1 MNEKKDNRREYL
13 KKIYKIRQKLKSKIP
28 EFLRYDWDKYYRLER
43 QETWRR
49 PYGRDNKTR
58 LKMKGFPPIV
68 SIGYRLPKDIRYL
81 HPSGLTQ
88 VIVNNVDD
96 LLKFKDKKDNII
108 ITIGSSVGFKKR
120 LEILNKAKEL
130 GFKVSNGGVIT

>member
-68 SIGYRLPKDIRYL
+68 SIGYRLPKNIRYL

-88 VIVNNVDD
+88 VIVNSVDD
-96 LLKFKDKKDNII
+96 LLKLKDKKDNII

>member
-1 MNEKKDNRREYL
+1 MNEKKDNRRECL

-130 GFKVSNGGVIT
+130 GFKVSNGA

>member
-96 LLKFKDKKDNII
+96 LLKFKDKKDNVI